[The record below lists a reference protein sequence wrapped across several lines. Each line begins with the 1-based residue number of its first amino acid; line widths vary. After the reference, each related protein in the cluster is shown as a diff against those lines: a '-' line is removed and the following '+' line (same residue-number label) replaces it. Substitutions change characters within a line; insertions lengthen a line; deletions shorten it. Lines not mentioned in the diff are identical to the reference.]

1 MMNSTKTRRAF
12 LKQSLMG
19 GAGVAISAMGLPASS
34 YARIMGANDR
44 VNVGVV
50 GFSDRFREALM
61 PTFLAN
67 RQELNFD
74 IIGLSD
80 IWNRR
85 REEGNKILSEKLG
98 HSIKTYVNND
108 ELYRNKDIDAVIIAT
123 ADFQHA
129 YHTIEAVTNNCDVYC
144 EKPFAETM
152 SDARNALAAVKKSK
166 KIFQVGTQRRSGN
179 SYHAAANFIKE
190 GKFGNITMVEM
201 TWNVNQPGRW
211 RRPALVN
218 AIRESDVDWQR
229 FLAGR
234 PSDTWDPRK
243 YLEFRLFWPYSS
255 GIFGQWMTHQIDTV
269 HWFTGLKHPRSAVA
283 NGGIYQWK
291 DGRSNPDT
299 LSAVFDYGPAN
310 DPDNGFQVLYSSRFH
325 NSAGGTKELYFSNGG
340 MIDMSTN
347 KISPTGGMKES
358 EAKAMGM
365 KANLLP
371 SLTLA
376 EAGGPVSTSAN
387 TGGDPTTF
395 AHMRNWMESVRD
407 RKEANA
413 PIEAAYSHSI
423 ALIMGNAAYR
433 TGMKATFDEAKQEVM
448 VGGKIFTM

>member
-1 MMNSTKTRRAF
+1 MTHSTKSRRAF
-12 LKQSLMG
+12 LKQSVLG

-34 YARIMGANDR
+34 YARIMGSNDR

-74 IIGLSD
+74 IIGVSD

-85 REEGNKILSEKLG
+85 RDEGKKVLSGKLG
-98 HSIKTYVNND
+98 HDVTAYANND

-129 YHTIEAVTNNCDVYC
+129 YHTIEAVTANCDVYC

-152 SDARNALAAVKKSK
+152 GDARAALKAVKASK
-166 KIFQVGTQRRSGN
+166 KIFQVGTQRRSGPG
-179 SYHAAANFIKE
+179 YHAAAKFIKE

-211 RRPALVN
+211 RRPALVKD
-218 AIRESDVDWQR
+218 IRESDVDWKR
-229 FLAGR
+229 FLVNR
-234 PSDTWDPRK
+234 PKDNWDPRK
-243 YLEFRLFWPYSS
+243 YLEYRLFWPYSS

-269 HWFTGLKHPRSAVA
+269 HWFSGLKHPRSAVA

-291 DGRSNPDT
+291 DGRTNPDT
-299 LSAVFDYGPAN
+299 LTAVFDYGPAN
-310 DPDNGFQVLYSSRFH
+310 DPNNGFQVMYSSRFH

-347 KISPTGGMKES
+347 KISPTGGMTEN
-358 EAKAMGM
+358 EGKAMGLH
-365 KANLLP
+365 ANLLP
-371 SLTLA
+371 AMSLDG
-376 EAGGPVSTSAN
+376 EAAATSAN
-387 TGGDPTTF
+387 TGGDPLTYS
-395 AHMRNWMESVRD
+395 HMRNWMQCVRD
-407 RKEANA
+407 RKETNA

-433 TGMKATFDEAKQEVM
+433 TGMKATFDEAKQDVM
-448 VGGKIFTM
+448 VGGKVFTL